1 MINLK
6 NLESAIFSICIS
18 KSVPMQKKEVAD
30 TIKMQLKTWLADFTK
45 RELIFTE
52 KQFTEAL
59 CKMSDNEIFFNN
71 MLPPLKVFKKYLKAK
86 THAELEH
93 SLQASKNA
101 FFASIN
107 NLLNCLSHEH
117 NNLFKNEFH
126 CLEQKYKETENWS
139 FICID
144 DYFNNK
150 KKISLEQIKPLAK
163 KLLTERKNDH
173 VLFHEKLK
181 EIFEKNHKSEILLIE
196 NNKPIKIGENKTT
209 EIIKNMMQLN

>member
-6 NLESAIFSICIS
+6 NLESAIFSICVS
-18 KSVPMQKKEVAD
+18 KSILMQKEEVLD
-30 TIKMQLKTWLADFTK
+30 IIKIQLKTWLADFTK

-52 KQFTEAL
+52 KQFMEAL
-59 CKMSDNEIFFNN
+59 HKMSDNEIFFNN
-71 MLPPLKVFKKYLKAK
+71 MLPALDVFKKYLKAK
-86 THAELEH
+86 THKELEH

-101 FFASIN
+101 FYASIN

-144 DYFNNK
+144 EYFNNK

-196 NNKPIKIGENKTT
+196 NNKPKEIEEDKSIKINLFQT
-209 EIIKNMMQLN
+209 N